1 MGLSD
6 FMKKKTLLKK
16 KEHQTPETRLQ
27 ELILQ
32 VWKVTP

>member
-1 MGLSD
+1 MGLFD
-6 FMKKKTLLKK
+6 FMKK